1 MADFPRTILPRHVTP
16 FRVPTGLIS
25 RGQTG
30 RDQLR
35 SVLAMGRE
43 WDEVWGDLKIGRASV
58 DAFLTRIEEAYN
70 RSEIFTITHLLTCGS
85 GKPPRGAGGGTPRIN
100 GGNQTGS
107 TIATDG
113 WTPNVTN
120 VVVAGDV
127 IRIAGLSPLFR
138 ITANANSNG
147 SGQATLS
154 INPIIPVGSS
164 PTDNALITR
173 TGCTLNA
180 YIAAPPNL
188 PAARPGE
195 WITGLSLTFR
205 EAL

>member
-1 MADFPRTILPRHVTP
+1 MADFPRTILPRNVTP
-16 FRVPTGLIS
+16 FRVPTGLVA

-30 RDQLR
+30 RDQRR

-43 WDEVWGDLKIGRASV
+43 WDEVWGDLKIGRAAV
-58 DAFLTRIEEAYN
+58 DALLTFIEEAYN
-70 RSEIFTITHLLTCGS
+70 RQTVFDITHLLSRGS
-85 GKPPRGAGGGTPRIN
+85 GVAPRGAGGGTPRIN
-100 GGNQTGS
+100 GASLTGA

-113 WTPNVTN
+113 WTPNIAN
-120 VVVAGDV
+120 VVVVGDV

-138 ITANANSNG
+138 ITASANSNA

-164 PTDNALITR
+164 AADNALITR
-173 TGCTLNA
+173 TGCKLSA
-180 YIAAPPNL
+180 YIAAPPSL